1 MVENQSA
8 GALCT
13 VEPYIFNDRYVK
25 DRGEPTMKQSL
36 RRGGRSGQDSL
47 DLRLHDDALE
57 ACSAGYSLQGGAGHF
72 MILLCVWLS
81 EDQEDGVVSSFI
93 F

>member
-25 DRGEPTMKQSL
+25 DRGEPTMKQLL
-36 RRGGRSGQDSL
+36 RREEIR
-47 DLRLHDDALE
+47 LRFTGFKA
-57 ACSAGYSLQGGAGHF
+57 S
-72 MILLCVWLS
+72 
-81 EDQEDGVVSSFI
+81 
-93 F
+93 